1 MNKLV
6 MYFDPIEIANLGNLG
21 PFPECLIFNNVADAA
36 DWLKRHDCDYE
47 EDFKSTVS
55 TGSRWRCPVFTIKRF
70 GKTLNGKYMWGK
82 AFL

>member
-6 MYFDPIEIANLGNLG
+6 LIFDPIEIANHFSESSA
-21 PFPECLIFNNVADAA
+21 FPECLIFNNIADAA
-36 DWLKRHDCDYE
+36 DWFKRHDCDYE
-47 EDFKSTVS
+47 EDFKLT
-55 TGSRWRCPVFTIKRF
+55 VFTIRRF